1 MRDSFLPAIL
11 IFVFLLCVSC
21 GGGGGSGGS
30 GQENNS
36 PEASAGDDQ
45 IVEEQT
51 TVNLTGNGTDSD
63 GTISSYKWSQFSGE
77 AVTLNNA
84 DTDEAIYVSPTVK
97 DPTALGFRLTV
108 TDDQGASASDEVNHT
123 VMPVNETPVANA
135 GSNLFAAEQVLV
147 NLDGSQSSDSDGS
160 IVSYSWRQTGGP
172 IVELN
177 NADTA
182 TPSFVSPDVTEL
194 LTFDLTVTDDEEAE
208 DVDTLQIG
216 VAEVLFATDFDDGDQ
231 SMWTV
236 INDSSINS
244 NWTVA
249 TGEYYQ
255 TEYVE
260 HRSSGNPF
268 DQSYHRGTYSYLNI
282 PGSLNW
288 SNYRFSVE
296 IIPLL
301 NNLENVSEGNDIGI
315 IFRYQDNNNYY
326 RISFSSRYGF
336 SRLEK
341 KVSGAFSTLSV
352 NSRGY
357 FEEEKINIS
366 VEIYG
371 SLIQVF
377 KDDEPLFSVIDSDIT
392 EGTVALY
399 CQDRVKFD
407 NVLVTQNNPA
417 PAVVLSSPI
426 AHSVIT
432 TDTIEVSAVA
442 TNVPLNGSVA
452 FKLDDGP
459 DIVISTPP
467 PFYTYQFMSVSQGEH
482 KVEAILQDEFG
493 FELAR
498 DTNEGIGVLG
508 DYYVAVGDS
517 ITNGDYDNFRSDNIS
532 QDERIIASQGYEANL
547 GDLLTTSLSIPQI
560 VYNEGLGGDTSQ
572 DADELR
578 IDSILSRHEQTNKV
592 LILLGT
598 NDSGNGATPAAEYQ
612 DNMQSLVDKVT
623 LEGKEAWVAL
633 VPPTF
638 DPDDPGAPDE
648 LRNQQIEIYNNVI
661 TSQLIGMQL
670 GPNFYDYFLASG
682 SNRSSLFYDHLHP
695 NGLGYAV
702 MAHLWHN
709 ELNPFNTVPL
719 PFVVE
724 DLLPLYCKQN
734 LLEMGDNYYIDEA
747 YTLTSFP
754 PELDGGIWIMTSND
768 DGTETASN
776 FLSFIIDFTATVYV
790 AYDSNA
796 SIPDWLSSFNDTGL
810 EIHTTDPFTPALQLF
825 SMPVTSSP
833 APLILGANHAPG
845 GDGVSNYIAIVVPF
859 ENP

>member
-1 MRDSFLPAIL
+1 MRDSFLPTIL
-11 IFVFLLCVSC
+11 IFVFLLCASC
-21 GGGGGSGGS
+21 GGGGSGGS
-30 GQENNS
+30 GQENES
-36 PEASAGDDQ
+36 PVASAGDDQ
-45 IVEEQT
+45 IVEEQVI
-51 TVNLTGNGTDSD
+51 VNLTGKGTDSD
-63 GTISSYKWSQFSGE
+63 GTIASYRWSQISGA
-77 AVTLNNA
+77 AVPLNGA
-84 DTDEAIYVSPTVK
+84 DTDQAIYVAPTVK
-97 DPTALGFRLTV
+97 DSTVLGFRLTV
-108 TDDQGASASDEVNHT
+108 TDDQGASASDEVVHM
-123 VMPVNETPVANA
+123 VIPVNEAPVANA
-135 GSNLFAAEQVLV
+135 GPDLFAAEQVQV
-147 NLDGSQSSDSDGS
+147 NLDGSQSLDSDGS
-160 IVSYSWRQTGGP
+160 IVSYSWKQTGGP
-172 IVELN
+172 VVDLN

-182 TPSFVSPDVTEL
+182 TPSFVSPDVTDL
-194 LTFDLTVTDDEEAE
+194 LTFELTVTDDEETE
-208 DVDTLQIG
+208 DRDTVKIG

-236 INDSSINS
+236 VNDSGINS
-244 NWTVA
+244 NWTVNA
-249 TGEYYQ
+249 GEYYQ

-268 DQSYHRGTYSYLNI
+268 DQSYHRGTFSYLNI
-282 PGSLNW
+282 PESANW
-288 SNYRFSVE
+288 LNYRLSVE

-301 NNLENVSEGNDIGI
+301 DNLDNISEGNDIGM

-357 FEEEKINIS
+357 FEEEKIKIS
-366 VEIYG
+366 VEVTG

-377 KDDEPLFSVIDSDIT
+377 KDDEPLFSVIDSDVT
-392 EGTVALY
+392 QGTVALY

-417 PAVVLSSPI
+417 PAIILSSPI

-442 TNVPLNGSVA
+442 TNVPPNGSVA
-452 FKLDDGP
+452 FKLDDGQ
-459 DIVISTPP
+459 DIVDSTFPYSTPL
-467 PFYTYQFMSVSQGEH
+467 TMSQGEH
-482 KVEAILQDEFG
+482 KVEAILQDESG

-517 ITNGDYDNFRSDNIS
+517 ITNGDYDNFQSDNIS

-547 GDLLTTSLSIPQI
+547 SDRLTASLLIPQI

-572 DADELR
+572 DANELR
-578 IDSILSRHEQTNKV
+578 IDSILSRHERANKV

-598 NDSGNGATPAAEYQ
+598 NDSRNGLTPAAEYE

-633 VPPTF
+633 VPPAF
-638 DPDDPGAPDE
+638 EPDDPGAPDE
-648 LRNQQIEIYNNVI
+648 VRNQQIEIYNNII

-670 GPNFYDYFLASG
+670 GPDLYDYFLGSG
-682 SNRSSLFYDHLHP
+682 SNRSSLFHDHLHP

-709 ELNPFNTVPL
+709 VLNPDNTIPL
-719 PFVVE
+719 PSVVE
-724 DLLPLYCKQN
+724 DLQPIYYKQN

-768 DGTETASN
+768 DREKTASN

-796 SIPDWLSSFNDTGL
+796 SSLPDWLLSFNDTGL
-810 EIHTTDPFTPALQLF
+810 EIQTTDPFTPTLQLF

-833 APLILGANHAPG
+833 APLIMGANHAGG
-845 GDGVSNYIAIVVPF
+845 GDGVSNYIAIVVPL